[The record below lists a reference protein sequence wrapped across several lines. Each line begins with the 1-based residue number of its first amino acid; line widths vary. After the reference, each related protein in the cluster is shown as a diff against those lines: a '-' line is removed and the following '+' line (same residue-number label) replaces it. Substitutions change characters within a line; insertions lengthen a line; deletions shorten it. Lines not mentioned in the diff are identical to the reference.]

1 VFDGRRACVC
11 RLCRSIGVI
20 KVENPFRIG
29 RLGIIGGP
37 AMNRDERREPIRR
50 GMPGASAWPAV
61 VLASVAAWAASE
73 ARAQQPAG
81 APTAPSP
88 AASAGSKTTDQELLL
103 EIKKLRA
110 EVNEARE
117 LKAQVQ
123 KLQSEV
129 STLRSDGPKDGAAER
144 TATQVPGE
152 EAGPGGLPTTPS
164 GSLPGPTAPENYRYR
179 SSGSPA
185 PPVWNVDDPAKD
197 DFPLSAKYRYNVG
210 TGALGG
216 GGYTHVATPDE
227 EFTINLTNQITV
239 DGTFFDRGGLN
250 TIEKG
255 FNVPFAR
262 TFLYGNI
269 TKNWKYQIG
278 TQGFLGQFNLLD
290 MWIAYSFGDALT
302 VRFGKG
308 LTPPLL
314 EYYGWSP
321 ALEPVITNSPLFQLA
336 GKRQLG
342 VMATGNLVDGRIQYW
357 AGVNNTGTSFWYDIN
372 RNVEFNG
379 AVTFTPFAPSD
390 TIFKSLGAGVGGSG
404 GYDRYKLDQTNVSF
418 VNGSGEPTTNSAFI
432 TSSGVPFFTYNN
444 NVQANGLRSRITPHV
459 FWYGRFSVTA
469 ELMNFSRFLTDG
481 AQSGRST
488 QIGYYVNA
496 SYYLTGER
504 DYAGNGF
511 QGYSTVTP
519 LRPLRPSK
527 GEYGPGAWQ
536 VAGQFSELNVG
547 TVDFLRGF
555 AEASNSANRLDQV
568 MVGLNWWPNK
578 YTRLSFDYVWSG
590 FNRPIAITG
599 PNPIDSFNT
608 FWMRFAMF
616 F

>member
-1 VFDGRRACVC
+1 
-11 RLCRSIGVI
+11 
-20 KVENPFRIG
+20 
-29 RLGIIGGP
+29 
-37 AMNRDERREPIRR
+37 MNRDHPRGPIWR
-50 GMPGASAWPAV
+50 AWPAV
-61 VLASVAAWAASE
+61 VIATIAASLASIAG
-73 ARAQQPAG
+73 AQQPA
-81 APTAPSP
+81 PTPPTP
-88 AASAGSKTTDQELLL
+88 AAPATTTDQELLL
-103 EIKKLRA
+103 EMKKLRA
-110 EVNEARE
+110 EVSEARK
-117 LKAQVQ
+117 LKAQVE
-123 KLQSEV
+123 KLQTEV
-129 STLRSDGPKDGAAER
+129 STLRSASTKDAAAQR
-144 TATQVPGE
+144 TATQVPRVGS
-152 EAGPGGLPTTPS
+152 GPGAEGSVPSGAPATPS
-164 GSLPGPTAPENYRYR
+164 GAFPGPDPSEDLRYR

-185 PPVWNVDDPAKD
+185 PREDRAIGTPSSPGKTGAPED
-197 DFPLSAKYRYNVG
+197 DFPLRATYKYNVG

-216 GGYTHVATPDE
+216 GGYTHIATPDE

-239 DGTFFDRGGLN
+239 DGTFFDRGNLN

-290 MWIAYSFGDALT
+290 MWMAYTVNDALT

-342 VMATGNLVDGRIQYW
+342 VMATGNLFDKRVQYW
-357 AGVNNTGTSFWYDIN
+357 SGVNNTGTSFWYDLT
-372 RNVEFNG
+372 RNVEYDG
-379 AVTFTPFAPSD
+379 AVTFTPFAQND
-390 TIFKSLGAGVGGSG
+390 TIFKSLGGGVGGSA
-404 GYDRYKLDQTNVSF
+404 GYDHYTLNQTNVSF

-444 NVQANGLRSRITPHV
+444 NVQANGLRTRIAPHV

-469 ELMNFSRFLTDG
+469 EMMNFSRFLTDG
-481 AQSGRST
+481 SHQGRST
-488 QIGYYVNA
+488 QVGYYVNA

-504 DYAGNGF
+504 DFAGNGF

-519 LRPLRPSK
+519 LRPLRPSQ
-527 GEYGPGAWQ
+527 GQYGPGAWQ
-536 VAGQFSELNVG
+536 IAGQFSQLNVG
-547 TVDFLRGF
+547 TADFNRGF
-555 AEASNSANRLDQV
+555 ANMTNSANRLDQV

-578 YTRLSFDYVWSG
+578 YTRLSFDYVWAG